1 MKLVT
6 LIAGDV
12 GLVMGARGRR
22 GAVDRA
28 GGLGRWR
35 FLLPGSAMVVKR
47 GPVACCKRRR
57 LRATVIPKTGS
68 S

>member
-6 LIAGDV
+6 RIAGDV
-12 GLVMGARGRR
+12 GLVGARGHR
-22 GAVDRA
+22 

-35 FLLPGSAMVVKR
+35 LLLGGSVMAVKR
-47 GPVACCKRRR
+47 GPVDRCKRRR
-57 LRATVIPKTGS
+57 LRATVIPNSAS